1 VERNKLK
8 TKFVIDIFLG
18 YNSNPKG
25 WRIYNLE
32 TKKIL
37 VSRDMKFD
45 EFSKWN

>member
-25 WRIYNLE
+25 WRI
-32 TKKIL
+32 
-37 VSRDMKFD
+37 
-45 EFSKWN
+45 